1 MADPTIDTINAM
13 TAQLRAASVLLAE
26 LSADVASLREQLPRG
41 GGGLQAFPQL
51 PDLLSQRLDL
61 LDR

>member
-41 GGGLQAFPQL
+41 GGGAYKPSRNF
-51 PDLLSQRLDL
+51 RTC
-61 LDR
+61 